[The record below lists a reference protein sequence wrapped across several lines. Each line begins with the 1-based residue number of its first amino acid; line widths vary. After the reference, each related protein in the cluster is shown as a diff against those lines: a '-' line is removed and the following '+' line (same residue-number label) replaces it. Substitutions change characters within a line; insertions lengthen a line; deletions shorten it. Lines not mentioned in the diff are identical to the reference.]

1 MPDSR
6 TLWTAVVI
14 ICIAVSVFF
23 SVKKRTTFKRLQQ
36 LMAAKQWDEF
46 DRLLDGKLTSML
58 YPRYNRDYL
67 RLNSYLLR
75 EDHKRADEM
84 FDLLLGL
91 NLPKMQRVDLVI
103 KAFNYYVGQED
114 RKKSKELLHEI
125 KGFEGGQAEAVA
137 HECQLMYDTMIL
149 KRHNDIPEL
158 ERMLEE
164 AGDDKVKGCRLEY
177 LLALQYKNKATR
189 PSLPSTWKSR
199 AGTRWPSTR
208 NERLVLDSILRG
220 RGGIGI
226 RRRLKISRRKDC
238 GFESHRP
245 YHMELSSR
253 CPQGMRA
260 HFF

>member
-46 DRLLDGKLTSML
+46 DRLLDAKLTSML

-67 RLNSYLLR
+67 RLVKVNP
-75 EDHKRADEM
+75 ADAKATSEM

-158 ERMLEE
+158 ERMLEDV
-164 AGDDKVKGCRLEY
+164 GDDPVKRCRLEY
-177 LLALQYKNKATR
+177 LLALQYQNKGDEAKFQEF
-189 PSLPSTWKSR
+189 LEKSGQHSM
-199 AGTRWPSTR
+199 AV
-208 NERLVLDSILRG
+208 N
-220 RGGIGI
+220 
-226 RRRLKISRRKDC
+226 
-238 GFESHRP
+238 
-245 YHMELSSR
+245 
-253 CPQGMRA
+253 A
-260 HFF
+260 

>member
-67 RLNSYLLR
+67 RAS
-75 EDHKRADEM
+75 EM
-84 FDLLLGL
+84 FYLLLGL

-158 ERMLEE
+158 ERMLEDV
-164 AGDDKVKGCRLEY
+164 GDDPVKRCRLEY
-177 LLALQYKNKATR
+177 LLALQYQNKGDEAKFQEF
-189 PSLPSTWKSR
+189 LEKSGQHSM
-199 AGTRWPSTR
+199 AV
-208 NERLVLDSILRG
+208 N
-220 RGGIGI
+220 
-226 RRRLKISRRKDC
+226 
-238 GFESHRP
+238 
-245 YHMELSSR
+245 
-253 CPQGMRA
+253 A
-260 HFF
+260 

>member
-14 ICIAVSVFF
+14 ICIAVSVSF

-67 RLNSYLLR
+67 RLNS
-75 EDHKRADEM
+75 
-84 FDLLLGL
+84 
-91 NLPKMQRVDLVI
+91 
-103 KAFNYYVGQED
+103 YYVGQED

-158 ERMLEE
+158 ERMLKD
-164 AGDDKVKGCRLEY
+164 AGDDKVKSCRLEY
-177 LLALQYKNKATR
+177 LLALQYKNKGDEAKFQEF
-189 PSLPSTWKSR
+189 LEKSGQHSM
-199 AGTRWPSTR
+199 AV
-208 NERLVLDSILRG
+208 N
-220 RGGIGI
+220 
-226 RRRLKISRRKDC
+226 
-238 GFESHRP
+238 
-245 YHMELSSR
+245 
-253 CPQGMRA
+253 A
-260 HFF
+260 

>member
-158 ERMLEE
+158 ERMLKEP
-164 AGDDKVKGCRLEY
+164 VT
-177 LLALQYKNKATR
+177 TR
-189 PSLPSTWKSR
+189 SR
-199 AGTRWPSTR
+199 AAAWNTCWPCSTKTRVTKPSSRSSWRSRANTRWPSTR
-208 NERLVLDSILRG
+208 NGRLVLD
-220 RGGIGI
+220 
-226 RRRLKISRRKDC
+226 
-238 GFESHRP
+238 F
-245 YHMELSSR
+245 
-253 CPQGMRA
+253 
-260 HFF
+260 

>member
-36 LMAAKQWDEF
+36 LMAAKQWAEF

-75 EDHKRADEM
+75 EDHERAGEM

-103 KAFNYYVGQED
+103 KPLTTTLA
-114 RKKSKELLHEI
+114 RRTAKSPRSCCMKSRTLR
-125 KGFEGGQAEAVA
+125 AA
-137 HECQLMYDTMIL
+137 
-149 KRHNDIPEL
+149 
-158 ERMLEE
+158 
-164 AGDDKVKGCRLEY
+164 
-177 LLALQYKNKATR
+177 R
-189 PSLPSTWKSR
+189 PSQSR
-199 AGTRWPSTR
+199 TNA
-208 NERLVLDSILRG
+208 N
-220 RGGIGI
+220 
-226 RRRLKISRRKDC
+226 
-238 GFESHRP
+238 
-245 YHMELSSR
+245 
-253 CPQGMRA
+253 
-260 HFF
+260 

>member
-75 EDHKRADEM
+75 EDHEHASEM
-84 FDLLLGL
+84 F
-91 NLPKMQRVDLVI
+91 
-103 KAFNYYVGQED
+103 
-114 RKKSKELLHEI
+114 ELLHEI

-158 ERMLEE
+158 ERMLKE
-164 AGDDKVKGCRLEY
+164 AGDDKVKSCRLEY
-177 LLALQYKNKATR
+177 LLALQYQNKGDEAKFQEF
-189 PSLPSTWKSR
+189 LEKSGQHSM
-199 AGTRWPSTR
+199 AV
-208 NERLVLDSILRG
+208 N
-220 RGGIGI
+220 
-226 RRRLKISRRKDC
+226 
-238 GFESHRP
+238 
-245 YHMELSSR
+245 
-253 CPQGMRA
+253 A
-260 HFF
+260 

>member
-75 EDHKRADEM
+75 EDHERASEM

-158 ERMLEE
+158 KSPAYANSATPPWVQHAVERMLEDV
-164 AGDDKVKGCRLEY
+164 GDDPVKRCRLEY
-177 LLALQYKNKATR
+177 LLALQYQNKGDEAKFQEF
-189 PSLPSTWKSR
+189 LEKSGQHSM
-199 AGTRWPSTR
+199 AV
-208 NERLVLDSILRG
+208 N
-220 RGGIGI
+220 
-226 RRRLKISRRKDC
+226 
-238 GFESHRP
+238 
-245 YHMELSSR
+245 
-253 CPQGMRA
+253 A
-260 HFF
+260 

>member
-14 ICIAVSVFF
+14 ICIAISVFF

-36 LMAAKQWDEF
+36 LMAAKQWDDF
-46 DRLLDGKLTSML
+46 NRLLDAKLTSML

-75 EDHKRADEM
+75 EDHKRVDEM

-158 ERMLEE
+158 ERMLKE
-164 AGDDKVKGCRLEY
+164 AGDDKVKSCRLEY
-177 LLALQYKNKATR
+177 LLALQYKNKGDEAKFQEF
-189 PSLPSTWKSR
+189 LEKSGQHSM
-199 AGTRWPSTR
+199 AV
-208 NERLVLDSILRG
+208 N
-220 RGGIGI
+220 
-226 RRRLKISRRKDC
+226 
-238 GFESHRP
+238 
-245 YHMELSSR
+245 
-253 CPQGMRA
+253 A
-260 HFF
+260 

>member
-14 ICIAVSVFF
+14 ICIGVSVFF

-36 LMAAKQWDEF
+36 LMAVKQWDEF

-75 EDHKRADEM
+75 EDHERASEM

-125 KGFEGGQAEAVA
+125 KGFEGGQAETVA

-158 ERMLEE
+158 ERMLEDV
-164 AGDDKVKGCRLEY
+164 GDDPVKRCRLEY
-177 LLALQYKNKATR
+177 LLALQYQNKGDEAKFQEF
-189 PSLPSTWKSR
+189 LEKSGQHSM
-199 AGTRWPSTR
+199 AV
-208 NERLVLDSILRG
+208 N
-220 RGGIGI
+220 
-226 RRRLKISRRKDC
+226 
-238 GFESHRP
+238 
-245 YHMELSSR
+245 
-253 CPQGMRA
+253 A
-260 HFF
+260 

>member
-75 EDHKRADEM
+75 EDHERASEM

-103 KAFNYYVGQED
+103 KPLTTTLA
-114 RKKSKELLHEI
+114 RRTAKSPRSS
-125 KGFEGGQAEAVA
+125 
-137 HECQLMYDTMIL
+137 C
-149 KRHNDIPEL
+149 
-158 ERMLEE
+158 
-164 AGDDKVKGCRLEY
+164 
-177 LLALQYKNKATR
+177 TR
-189 PSLPSTWKSR
+189 SR
-199 AGTRWPSTR
+199 A
-208 NERLVLDSILRG
+208 LRAV
-220 RGGIGI
+220 RP
-226 RRRLKISRRKDC
+226 RQSRT
-238 GFESHRP
+238 SA
-245 YHMELSSR
+245 S
-253 CPQGMRA
+253 
-260 HFF
+260 

>member
-67 RLNSYLLR
+67 RLNPETRRLIKVTPDDAEETAR
-75 EDHKRADEM
+75 M

-158 ERMLEE
+158 ERMLEDV
-164 AGDDKVKGCRLEY
+164 GDDPVKRCRLEY
-177 LLALQYKNKATR
+177 LLALQYQNKGDEAKFQEF
-189 PSLPSTWKSR
+189 LEKSGQHSM
-199 AGTRWPSTR
+199 AV
-208 NERLVLDSILRG
+208 N
-220 RGGIGI
+220 
-226 RRRLKISRRKDC
+226 
-238 GFESHRP
+238 
-245 YHMELSSR
+245 
-253 CPQGMRA
+253 A
-260 HFF
+260 

>member
-103 KAFNYYVGQED
+103 TAFNYYVGQED

-158 ERMLEE
+158 ERMLKD
-164 AGDDKVKGCRLEY
+164 AGDDKVKSCRLEY
-177 LLALQYKNKATR
+177 LLAL
-189 PSLPSTWKSR
+189 
-199 AGTRWPSTR
+199 
-208 NERLVLDSILRG
+208 
-220 RGGIGI
+220 
-226 RRRLKISRRKDC
+226 
-238 GFESHRP
+238 
-245 YHMELSSR
+245 
-253 CPQGMRA
+253 
-260 HFF
+260 

>member
-75 EDHKRADEM
+75 EDHERASEM

-114 RKKSKELLHEI
+114 RKKS
-125 KGFEGGQAEAVA
+125 
-137 HECQLMYDTMIL
+137 
-149 KRHNDIPEL
+149 NDIPERA
-158 ERMLEE
+158 RMREDV
-164 AGDDKVKGCRLEY
+164 GDDPVKRCRLEY
-177 LLALQYKNKATR
+177 LLALQYQNKGDEAKFQEF
-189 PSLPSTWKSR
+189 LEKSGQHSM
-199 AGTRWPSTR
+199 AV
-208 NERLVLDSILRG
+208 N
-220 RGGIGI
+220 
-226 RRRLKISRRKDC
+226 
-238 GFESHRP
+238 
-245 YHMELSSR
+245 
-253 CPQGMRA
+253 A
-260 HFF
+260 

>member
-14 ICIAVSVFF
+14 ICIGVSVFF

-84 FDLLLGL
+84 FDLLLSL

-103 KAFNYYVGQED
+103 MSHD
-114 RKKSKELLHEI
+114 
-125 KGFEGGQAEAVA
+125 
-137 HECQLMYDTMIL
+137 
-149 KRHNDIPEL
+149 
-158 ERMLEE
+158 
-164 AGDDKVKGCRLEY
+164 VKNG
-177 LLALQYKNKATR
+177 
-189 PSLPSTWKSR
+189 
-199 AGTRWPSTR
+199 
-208 NERLVLDSILRG
+208 
-220 RGGIGI
+220 
-226 RRRLKISRRKDC
+226 
-238 GFESHRP
+238 
-245 YHMELSSR
+245 
-253 CPQGMRA
+253 
-260 HFF
+260 

>member
-75 EDHKRADEM
+75 EAHEHASEM
-84 FDLLLGL
+84 F
-91 NLPKMQRVDLVI
+91 
-103 KAFNYYVGQED
+103 
-114 RKKSKELLHEI
+114 
-125 KGFEGGQAEAVA
+125 
-137 HECQLMYDTMIL
+137 DTMIL

-158 ERMLEE
+158 ERMLEDV
-164 AGDDKVKGCRLEY
+164 GDDPVKRCRLEY
-177 LLALQYKNKATR
+177 LLALQYQNKGDEAKFQEF
-189 PSLPSTWKSR
+189 LEKSGQHSM
-199 AGTRWPSTR
+199 AV
-208 NERLVLDSILRG
+208 N
-220 RGGIGI
+220 
-226 RRRLKISRRKDC
+226 
-238 GFESHRP
+238 
-245 YHMELSSR
+245 
-253 CPQGMRA
+253 A
-260 HFF
+260 

>member
-1 MPDSR
+1 M
-6 TLWTAVVI
+6 
-14 ICIAVSVFF
+14 SVFF

-84 FDLLLGL
+84 FNLLLGL

-125 KGFEGGQAEAVA
+125 EGFEGGQAEAVA

-158 ERMLEE
+158 ERMLKE
-164 AGDDKVKGCRLEY
+164 AGDDKVKSCRLEY
-177 LLALQYKNKATR
+177 LLALQYKNKGDEAKFQEF
-189 PSLPSTWKSR
+189 LEKSGQHSM
-199 AGTRWPSTR
+199 AV
-208 NERLVLDSILRG
+208 N
-220 RGGIGI
+220 
-226 RRRLKISRRKDC
+226 
-238 GFESHRP
+238 
-245 YHMELSSR
+245 
-253 CPQGMRA
+253 A
-260 HFF
+260 